1 MSVVYD
7 SLEGGLRLGHL
18 DTYDN
23 EENVSLKTFAQGDDG
38 PSIALTLSLQFWTQK
53 RPVFDSARRQ
63 RIAFKPSSTCTQ

>member
-1 MSVVYD
+1 MSLVYE

-38 PSIALTLSLQFWTQK
+38 PSFHLLYLYSFGQ
-53 RPVFDSARRQ
+53 
-63 RIAFKPSSTCTQ
+63 